1 MLSPKGSVK
10 YHAAAYLRCLSV
22 SATDAANKFD
32 CVSAHMLS
40 RSKLNASEICPPSE
54 ADGTRLCDDDVALAC
69 TCGLLC
75 KYLENSA
82 NAAGPRPQ
90 KASETVTSASA
101 MSDFSHLFRGNV
113 VHKAPAK
120 TSAHADATACLTSFI
135 LKVIP
140 GGM

>member
-10 YHAAAYLRCLSV
+10 YHAAANLRCLSV

-32 CVSAHMLS
+32 CVAAHMLS
-40 RSKLNASEICPPSE
+40 PFKLKVICPPPD
-54 ADGTRLCDDDVALAC
+54 AGGTRMDDDDVALAC
-69 TCGLLC
+69 TCGLFC

-120 TSAHADATACLTSFI
+120 TSAHADATACLTCFI